1 MKPKDVADIPWR
13 LRHGPIFNSLLF
25 WIWSRSLEDELAAT
39 LLQWSPEDFPF
50 REIAFAVL
58 CLALGGKHVTLLP
71 DSLLRLHT
79 AFGEVEPKGQ
89 DSTNTQFV
97 SSLATGAHVRGGPLG
112 SAPEE
117 VIYWLEGVLVVLST
131 QLYRANAVDDGVTY
145 VARYCQRHHP
155 NDIVDAVLLSIEHVV
170 LIHAVPGME
179 VQRSPLMPLFVI
191 PNHLTMDVKDRY
203 AQWYLEKLTGKDEN
217 FMKKEKKKQKQ
228 AWKEMMLKNDGI
240 DMHFGDTD
248 DEEED
253 EQEEPALFTSQ
264 AEAEGDANHTFYAL
278 IHLFDAAA
286 CRRMPPAKA
295 REGRFPNEIYSRIL
309 AYVTD
314 PETRHSCMQV
324 SRLIRQISQETLVF
338 ADGVAL
344 EPCEAAEACVS
355 SDQIPKWFNMHDLKS
370 GSRKE
375 VEFKRSGGLMDSHF
389 GNSFSVL
396 VGTGRN
402 TKSLLPHLS
411 FKLPEIK

>member
-1 MKPKDVADIPWR
+1 MKPRDVADIPWR
-13 LRHGPIFNSLLF
+13 LRHGPILRSLLF
-25 WIWSRSLEDELAAT
+25 YIWSCSLEDELAAT

-58 CLALGGKHVTLLP
+58 CLALGGKHVTVLP
-71 DSLLRLHT
+71 DSLLRLQI
-79 AFGEVEPKGQ
+79 AFGEVEPKAR
-89 DSTNTQFV
+89 DSTNTHFV
-97 SSLATGAHVRGGPLG
+97 PNLASGAHVRGGPLG
-112 SAPEE
+112 SAPGE

-131 QLYRANAVDDGVTY
+131 QLYRANAVDDGVTF
-145 VARYCQRHHP
+145 VAHYCQSRHP
-155 NDIVDAVLLSIEHVV
+155 YDIIDAVLLSIEHVV
-170 LIHAVPGME
+170 LIHVVPGME
-179 VQRSPLMPLFVI
+179 VQHSPSMPLFII
-191 PNHLTMDVKDRY
+191 PNHLTMDVRDRY
-203 AQWYLEKLTGKDEN
+203 AEWYLEKLTTKDES

-248 DEEED
+248 EEEED
-253 EQEEPALFTSQ
+253 EQEESALFTSQ

-278 IHLFDAAA
+278 THLFDAAA
-286 CRRMPPAKA
+286 RRRMPPVKA
-295 REGRFPNEIYSRIL
+295 REGRFPNEIYSKIL
-309 AYVTD
+309 ACVTD

-344 EPCEAAEACVS
+344 EPCEATEACVS
-355 SDQIPKWFNMHDLKS
+355 SDQIPKWFNMHDLES
-370 GSRKE
+370 GSREK
-375 VEFKRSGGLMDSHF
+375 VEFKRSGGLMEPHI
-389 GNSFSVL
+389 GNPFSVL

-402 TKSLLPHLS
+402 TKSLLPNLL

>member
-1 MKPKDVADIPWR
+1 MKPRDVADIPWR
-13 LRHGPIFNSLLF
+13 LRHGPILHSLLF
-25 WIWSRSLEDELAAT
+25 YFWSSSLEDELAAT

-58 CLALGGKHVTLLP
+58 CLALGGKYVTVLP
-71 DSLLRLHT
+71 DSLLRPHI
-79 AFGEVEPKGQ
+79 AFGEVEPKAQ
-89 DSTNTQFV
+89 DSINTHFV
-97 SSLATGAHVRGGPLG
+97 AKLATGAHVRGGSLG
-112 SAPEE
+112 SAPGE

-145 VARYCQRHHP
+145 VARYCQSHHP

-170 LIHAVPGME
+170 LIHVVPGIE
-179 VQRSPLMPLFVI
+179 VQHSPLMPLFLI
-191 PNHLTMDVKDRY
+191 PNHLTMDVRDRY
-203 AQWYLEKLTGKDEN
+203 AGWYLEKLTTKEEN
-217 FMKKEKKKQKQ
+217 FMEKEKKKQKK

-253 EQEEPALFTSQ
+253 EQQEPALFTSQ
-264 AEAEGDANHTFYAL
+264 ARAEGDANHTFYAL
-278 IHLFDAAA
+278 TLLFDAAA
-286 CRRMPPAKA
+286 RRRMPPTKA
-295 REGRFPNEIYSRIL
+295 REGRFPNEIYSNIL
-309 AYVTD
+309 ANVTD

-324 SRLIRQISQETLVF
+324 SRLIRQICQENLVF

-344 EPCEAAEACVS
+344 EPCEASEACVS
-355 SDQIPKWFNMHDLKS
+355 SDQIPKWFNMHDMES

-375 VEFKRSGGLMDSHF
+375 VTFKRSGGFMDPHF
-389 GNSFSVL
+389 GNSFAVL

-402 TKSLLPHLS
+402 TKSLLPNLS